1 MQGACSCVRCVSLR
15 ARLGAHARLHTAA
28 IVCSRPPPSPCIRLC
43 FLGLRTCGAEPP
55 RRQWQDFNPDYLYG
69 LVLLVSL
76 SREISPSALVVVP
89 L

>member
-1 MQGACSCVRCVSLR
+1 MCAVCVAESTSGRACTFAYRSHFLLSPAAVPLHPPLLFGALHMWCR
-15 ARLGAHARLHTAA
+15 A
-28 IVCSRPPPSPCIRLC
+28 
-43 FLGLRTCGAEPP
+43 P

-76 SREISPSALVVVP
+76 SREVSPSALVVVP